1 MMSSLPLEFKSK
13 KPINRIA
20 GGKDAPFPIPW
31 QVHVYVDG
39 VPICGGTILDETTIL
54 SAAQCFRFGYLNSTI
69 NAGITMEG
77 SLDGQR
83 ISVREVVSHP
93 MFNNETWDNDV
104 AIVKLNSSLT
114 FNENVQPACLPD
126 PSFTPEDSGE
136 FAVVS
141 GWGTTLPT
149 TSQGTYALSFY
160 GTKMILDRSNY
171 FG

>member
-1 MMSSLPLEFKSK
+1 MMSSLPHEFKSK

-20 GGKDAPFPIPW
+20 GGEDAPFPIPW
-31 QVHVYVDG
+31 QVHVYVNG

-54 SAAQCFRFGYLNSTI
+54 SAAQCFRLGYLNSTI

-83 ISVREVVSHP
+83 ISVREVISHP
-93 MFNNETWDNDV
+93 MFNYETLDNDV

-114 FNENVQPACLPD
+114 FNENIQPACLPD

-136 FAVVS
+136 FALVS
-141 GWGTTLPT
+141 GWG
-149 TSQGTYALSFY
+149 SNSKGTYLSIF
-160 GTKMILDRSNY
+160 LLFDRSNCSKRSKE
-171 FG
+171 

>member
-20 GGKDAPFPIPW
+20 GGEDAPFPIPW
-31 QVHVYVDG
+31 QVHVYVNG
-39 VPICGGTILDETTIL
+39 VPFCGGTILDETTIL
-54 SAAQCFRFGYLNSTI
+54 SSAQCFPSGYPFRYIYNSTI

-93 MFNNETWDNDV
+93 MFNSRTYDNDV

-141 GWGTTLPT
+141 GWG
-149 TSQGTYALSFY
+149 SNSKGT
-160 GTKMILDRSNY
+160 
-171 FG
+171 